1 MADSKVEEVARLVEQ
16 VDIKVGW
23 TGPGHLNM
31 GHVSFVESW
40 G

>member
-1 MADSKVEEVARLVEQ
+1 MADTEVEEVAQLVEQ

-23 TGPGHLNM
+23 TGPDPLNM